1 MVKDPNGSGGPTLAE
16 VSESELLAG
25 IFPLLPGGHGVLL
38 GPGDDAALVSAPGGS
53 VVATTDAMVRDRD
66 WRDDWSTGAD
76 VGAKTVAQNLAD
88 VAAMG
93 AVPTGLLVTLI
104 ADPATP
110 LAWVHDFATG
120 LAEAARE
127 AGAPVVG
134 GDLSSAPPG
143 MLVVSVTALGDLEGR
158 EPVTR
163 SGAREGDVVAVSGSL
178 GHSHAGWQLLERGAA
193 DRAPELVAWHLRPR
207 PAYEQGPV
215 AARAGASAMLDLSD
229 GLVRDAGRVA
239 AASGVGIDLDR
250 GLLRPDVAA
259 LAPAVGEETAWECVL
274 TGGEEHS
281 LLACFPS
288 SLELPTGGRRV
299 GRVRAGTGVTLD
311 GSPQGPGGWDHFAG

>member
-1 MVKDPNGSGGPTLAE
+1 VVKDPNGSEGPTLAQ
-16 VSESELLAG
+16 VSESELLEG

-38 GPGDDAALVSAPGGS
+38 GPGDDAALVAAPDGK

-158 EPVTR
+158 EPVMR
-163 SGAREGDVVAVSGSL
+163 SGACPGDVVAVAGSL
-178 GHSHAGWQLLERGAA
+178 GRSHAGWRLLQRGEPG
-193 DRAPELVAWHLRPR
+193 RAPELVDYHRRPR
-207 PAYEQGPV
+207 PAYRQGPL
-215 AARAGASAMLDLSD
+215 AAEAGVHAMLDLSD

-239 AASGVGIDLDR
+239 RASGVGVDLSR
-250 GLLRPDVAA
+250 EALQADVTA
-259 LAPAVGEETAWECVL
+259 LAGAVGEEMAWECVL

-281 LLACFPS
+281 LLGCFPAHVP
-288 SLELPTGGRRV
+288 LPRGWRRV
-299 GRVRAGTGVTLD
+299 GAVVAGEGVTLD
-311 GSPQGPGGWDHFAG
+311 GQAQGAGGWDHFAG

>member
-1 MVKDPNGSGGPTLAE
+1 MVKGRNGSAGPTLAE

-25 IFPLLPGGHGVLL
+25 IFPLLPGGGGVLL
-38 GPGDDAALVSAPGGS
+38 GPGDDAALVAAPGGS

-110 LAWVHDFATG
+110 LAWVHDFAAG
-120 LAEAARE
+120 LAEAARD

-158 EPVTR
+158 APVLR
-163 SGAREGDVVAVSGSL
+163 SGARAGDVVAVAGSL
-178 GHSHAGWQLLERGAA
+178 GRSHAGWRLLERGEGQ
-193 DRAPELVAWHLRPR
+193 RAPELVAYHLRPR
-207 PAYEQGPV
+207 PAYRQGPL
-215 AARAGASAMLDLSD
+215 AAKAGARAMLDLSD
-229 GLVRDAGRVA
+229 GLVRDAARVA

-250 GLLRPDVAA
+250 RLLQADVAT
-259 LAPAVGEETAWECVL
+259 LAAAVGEETAWECVL

-281 LLACFPS
+281 LLGCFPA
-288 SLELPTGGRRV
+288 EVQLPEGWRPV
-299 GRVRAGTGVTLD
+299 GSVGAGEGVSLD
-311 GSPQGPGGWDHFAG
+311 GRPQHGGGWDHFGG

>member
-1 MVKDPNGSGGPTLAE
+1 MVSNTNGSHEPTLAE
-16 VSESELLAG
+16 VSEAELLAG
-25 IFPLLPGGHGVLL
+25 IFPLMPGGHGVLL
-38 GPGDDAALVSAPGGS
+38 GPGDDAALVAAPGGS

-93 AVPTGLLVTLI
+93 AVPTALLVTLV

-110 LAWVHDFATG
+110 LRWVHDFATG

-158 EPVTR
+158 APVR
-163 SGAREGDVVAVSGSL
+163 RDGARVGDVVAVAGSL
-178 GHSHAGWQLLERGAA
+178 GRSHAGWRLLERGEAE
-193 DRAPELVAWHLRPR
+193 RAPELVDYHRRPR
-207 PAYEQGPV
+207 PAYRQGPA

-239 AASGVGIDLDR
+239 AASHVGIDLSAEALAGDI
-250 GLLRPDVAA
+250 AA
-259 LAPAVGEETAWECVL
+259 LVPAVGEETARECVL

-281 LLACFPS
+281 LLASFPP
-288 SLELPTGGRRV
+288 EVALPPGWRRV
-299 GRVRAGTGVTLD
+299 GDGVEGEGVTVD
-311 GSPQGPGGWDHFAG
+311 GQAQDAGGWDHFAG

>member
-1 MVKDPNGSGGPTLAE
+1 MVKDRNGSGGPTLAE

-120 LAEAARE
+120 LAQAARE

-143 MLVVSVTALGDLEGR
+143 MLVVSVTALGDLGGR
-158 EPVTR
+158 APVLR
-163 SGAREGDVVAVSGSL
+163 SGAHEGDVVAVSGSL
-178 GHSHAGWQLLERGAA
+178 GRSHAGWQLLELGEGE
-193 DRAPELVAWHLRPR
+193 RAPELVAWHLRPR
-207 PAYEQGPV
+207 PAYAQGPL
-215 AARAGASAMLDLSD
+215 AAQAGASAMLDLSD
-229 GLVRDAGRVA
+229 GLVRDAGRIA
-239 AASGVGIDLDR
+239 TASGVGIELERD
-250 GLLRPDVAA
+250 LLRADVGA
-259 LAPAVGEETAWECVL
+259 LSPAVGEDTAWECVL

-281 LLACFPS
+281 LLACFPPTVD
-288 SLELPTGGRRV
+288 LPEGWRPV
-299 GRVRAGTGVTLD
+299 GSVRAGSGVTLD
-311 GSPQGPGGWDHFAG
+311 GTAQGAGGWDHFAG